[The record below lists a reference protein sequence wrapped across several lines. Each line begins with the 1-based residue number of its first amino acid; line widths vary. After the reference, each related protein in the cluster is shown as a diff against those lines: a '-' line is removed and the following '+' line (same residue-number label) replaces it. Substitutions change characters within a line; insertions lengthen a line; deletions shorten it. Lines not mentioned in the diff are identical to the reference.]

1 MSRMD
6 MEPLQ
11 ARFET
16 QDQAE
21 SVIRKLSALRS
32 DRFRLE
38 RTSAGAAASS
48 GGQSWNAEIGSDLG
62 AIATPSNAYATSAA
76 AEFTLS
82 AIVPAAA
89 ADQARTVIR
98 QAGGVIY

>member
-1 MSRMD
+1 MD

-38 RTSAGAAASS
+38 RASAGAAASS
-48 GGQSWNAEIGSDLG
+48 GGQAWSAEAGSDLG
-62 AIATPSNAYATSAA
+62 VIAASSDAAASAA
-76 AEFTLS
+76 DAEFTLS

>member
-1 MSRMD
+1 MNSMD
-6 MEPLQ
+6 METLQ
-11 ARFET
+11 ARFAT

-38 RTSAGAAASS
+38 RADARDGASS
-48 GGQSWNAEIGSDLG
+48 SDQHVNAEFGSDLG
-62 AIATPSNAYATSAA
+62 SSAVDA

-82 AIVPAAA
+82 AIVPKVA

-98 QAGGVIY
+98 QAGGEIY